1 MKAIKSVLLTLAAM
15 FFVSNLFAHALWI
28 ETKGTGKVGQAQEV
42 KLFYGEYAQNER
54 DSISKWYS
62 DVKDLTLWLVGPD
75 QKKIKLNTVL
85 GDNVASASFT
95 PEKDGQ
101 YTLVV
106 SHPARDLGGTTKYHF
121 LTSTT
126 VQVGKPAA
134 VLNAE
139 AITNEL
145 KVFPSSGT
153 AYKVKKV
160 VKLKALHDGASKAG
174 ATVNVFSPFGWSQV
188 LTTSKDGE
196 IEFTPEW
203 PGTYVVEVTDFKKT
217 AGDHNGK
224 AYDAVWQG
232 STYSFEVK

>member
-1 MKAIKSVLLTLAAM
+1 MKAIKSVLFMLAGV
-15 FFVSNLFAHALWI
+15 FFASNLFAHALWI
-28 ETKGTGKVGQAQEV
+28 ETKGTGKIGQAQEV

-54 DSISKWYS
+54 DITAKWYS

-75 QKKIKLNTVL
+75 QQKIKLSTVL

-106 SHPARDLGGTTKYHF
+106 SHPAKDLAGTTKYHF

-134 VLNAE
+134 VINPE
-139 AITNEL
+139 GITNEL

-153 AYKVKKV
+153 AYKVNKA
-160 VKLKALHDGASKAG
+160 VKLKALHNGTAKAE
-174 ATVNVFSPFGWSQV
+174 ATVSVFSPSGWSQV

-196 IEFTPEW
+196 IEFTPVW
-203 PGTYVVEVTDFKKT
+203 PGRYVVEVTDFQKT
-217 AGDHNGK
+217 KGDHNGK
-224 AYDAVWQG
+224 PYEALWQG

>member
-1 MKAIKSVLLTLAAM
+1 MKAIKSVLFMLAGV
-15 FFVSNLFAHALWI
+15 FFASNLFAHALWI
-28 ETKGTGKVGQAQEV
+28 ETKGTGKIGQAQEV

-54 DSISKWYS
+54 DITAKWYS

-75 QKKIKLNTVL
+75 QQKIKLSTVL

-106 SHPARDLGGTTKYHF
+106 SHPAKDLAGTTKYHF

-134 VLNAE
+134 VINPE
-139 AITNEL
+139 GITNEL

-153 AYKVKKV
+153 AYKVNKA
-160 VKLKALHDGASKAG
+160 VKLKTLHNGTAKAE
-174 ATVNVFSPFGWSQV
+174 ATVSVFSPSGWSQV

-196 IEFTPEW
+196 IEFTPVW
-203 PGTYVVEVTDFKKT
+203 PGRYVVEVTDFQKT
-217 AGDHNGK
+217 KGDHNGK
-224 AYDAVWQG
+224 PYEALWQG